1 MTESRGHDESPAALQ
16 ARVAALEAEN
26 ATLRS
31 TPVESGPPARRSRAV
46 LAVVLILLGVLLAP
60 VAVVTGWASWTL
72 TDTDRIVATYAP
84 LSDSPEVQAYVVDQ
98 AMAAVDTQVD
108 LDDLTQQLVDGL
120 IALGTGPRAT
130 AALQTLQ
137 STAVNGLRSLIRDGV
152 TEFVASERFDTAW
165 AEALRIGHTQ
175 LVGTLS
181 NDPAAVATI
190 SEDGSLGIPLGPIVE
205 QVKAGLVE
213 RGISVAARI
222 PPVDRNIV
230 LVQSDQL
237 PMVQVAYGI
246 TLAVGTWLP
255 WVVLALLVGGVLVA
269 NRRPRALLWAAGG
282 FAFAM
287 ALVAISFAVGRI
299 ALLAAV
305 PASVLPGS
313 VSGLFYDTAT
323 EGMRA
328 TAVAAAVLGLAVV
341 VVGWLAGPYRTP
353 TRLREV
359 YATGVGRLRAAADE
373 RGLSTGPV
381 GAWVHR
387 HRSLVFGVIAVVAAV
402 VVLLTEPLTVPAVA
416 WTAFWAAVAVVVV
429 TLVERPAVAAAPAG
443 PFDAP
448 AGAVPAGLGA
458 GPVDTDRGPY

>member
-1 MTESRGHDESPAALQ
+1 MATESPQQLR

-26 ATLRS
+26 AALRS
-31 TPVESGPPARRSRAV
+31 SPATPEASHHRSRTV
-46 LAVVLILLGVLLAP
+46 LAVVLILVGVLLAP
-60 VAVVTGWASWTL
+60 VAVVTGWAKWTL
-72 TDTDRIVATYAP
+72 SDTERFVATYAP
-84 LSDSPEVQAYVVDQ
+84 LSSSPEVQAYVVDE
-98 AMAAVDTQVD
+98 AMAAVDARVD

-152 TEFVASERFDTAW
+152 SEFVASDEFDAAW
-165 AEALRIGHTQ
+165 ADALRIGHTQ
-175 LVGTLS
+175 LMATLS

-205 QVKAGLVE
+205 RVKAGLVE
-213 RGISVAARI
+213 RGITVAARI

-269 NRRPRALLWAAGG
+269 NRRSRALLWAAGG

-287 ALVAISFAVGRI
+287 AMLAIMFAVGRI
-299 ALLAAV
+299 ALVAAV
-305 PASVLPGS
+305 PASLLPGS

-323 EGMRA
+323 EGMRS

-341 VVGWLAGPYRTP
+341 LVGWLSGPYRTP
-353 TRLREV
+353 SRLRDA
-359 YATGVGRLRAAADE
+359 YAAGVDGVRKSADA
-373 RGLSTGPV
+373 RGLGTGRV
-381 GAWVHR
+381 GLWVHR
-387 HRSLVFGVIAVVAAV
+387 RRALVFGLIAVAAGLV
-402 VVLLTEPLTVPAVA
+402 VMLTKPLTLSVIG
-416 WTAFWAAVAVVVV
+416 WTAFWAAVAVVIV
-429 TLVERPAVAAAPAG
+429 TLVERPDSVAPS
-443 PFDAP
+443 
-448 AGAVPAGLGA
+448 A
-458 GPVDTDRGPY
+458 GPVDATAVTAPTESGSVDREHVQHN